1 MKLTCYMLLYVSC
14 SSNPQASTMFVY
26 LKKEI
31 KLRFTTVIE
40 DRTIYSGKI
49 LSVLTFANKNLF

>member
-1 MKLTCYMLLYVSC
+1 MLLYVSC
-14 SSNPQASTMFVY
+14 SSNPHASTMFVY

-40 DRTIYSGKI
+40 DKTIYSGKI